1 MLSPITPLTIR
12 ILFNGL
18 TNAIKFT
25 DTGHILLTLLS
36 TTDNGSIVCTIQ
48 DTGKGISPAFRL
60 DMFEPFTKADPFAP
74 GAGLGLYIVRT
85 LASRMGGNIALE
97 PAKGGGTL
105 FTASLPVILLGAR
118 PVTPKIA
125 RQVVDARQNGHERH
139 EADVTDAGVQL
150 ANTLKVDSHCKEKN
164 GAVAVQQPIADQ
176 QPAGETPRILVVDD
190 NEIGRRILV
199 KLLKQISRHYPIDYR
214 EAKDGLEAIEI
225 FKVYNPHVVLTDV
238 SMPRM
243 DGITS
248 ASEMRQIEYTTT
260 KMRSKI
266 YAITGLGSSDP
277 RLTTDA
283 LHGSAE
289 LDGWLIKGEAKLAEI
304 REIIDSVKLGLSGGL
319 PP

>member
-1 MLSPITPLTIR
+1 
-12 ILFNGL
+12 
-18 TNAIKFT
+18 
-25 DTGHILLTLLS
+25 
-36 TTDNGSIVCTIQ
+36 
-48 DTGKGISPAFRL
+48 
-60 DMFEPFTKADPFAP
+60 MFEPFTKADPFAP

-97 PAKGGGTL
+97 AAKGGGTL
-105 FTASLPVILLGAR
+105 FTATLPVILLGTR
-118 PVTPKIA
+118 PRTPKIA
-125 RQVVDARQNGHERH
+125 RQIVDARQNRHERH
-139 EADVTDAGVQL
+139 EAEVAVAGVRL
-150 ANTLKVDSHCKEKN
+150 AKTLEVGSPKKETEGTK
-164 GAVAVQQPIADQ
+164 QPIADQ
-176 QPAGETPRILVVDD
+176 QSVGETPRILVVDD

-199 KLLKQISRHYPIDYR
+199 QLLKQISRHYPIDYR
-214 EAKDGLEAIEI
+214 EAKDGLEAIEV
-225 FKVYNPHVVLTDV
+225 FRDYKPHVVLTDV

-248 ASEMRQIEYTTT
+248 ASVMRQIEYTTT